1 MQEYLE
7 FRNTT
12 FTKDVRTDLG
22 CLAVLVAM
30 GQMNASENLEEYES
44 RIVDF
49 VTLSDLNNSPY
60 DSTMLRY
67 LLLAIHKRSNTNVQ
81 KNIRQYYRLRLV

>member
-12 FTKDVRTDLG
+12 FTPNVRSDLG
-22 CLAVLVAM
+22 CLAVLVALNQSTS
-30 GQMNASENLEEYES
+30 GGNLEEYEN

-49 VTLSDLNNSPY
+49 VTLAD
-60 DSTMLRY
+60 
-67 LLLAIHKRSNTNVQ
+67 I
-81 KNIRQYYRLRLV
+81 